1 MSEPARMTRAR
12 LDRARR
18 RSAEADAAVGVP
30 LQPLDLAAIL
40 ATPPPAIDW
49 IWGGYVEAGTVCQL
63 HGDGGAGKSLLAM
76 ALVRAA
82 AGGHDFLNR
91 PTFPSR
97 ALVID
102 GENPIPEI
110 ARRLHPGTGRDR

>member
-49 IWGGYVEAGTVCQL
+49 IWGGYVEAGTVCKWQRSRTCPST
-63 HGDGGAGKSLLAM
+63 AGCSADEPLS
-76 ALVRAA
+76 
-82 AGGHDFLNR
+82 
-91 PTFPSR
+91 T
-97 ALVID
+97 
-102 GENPIPEI
+102 
-110 ARRLHPGTGRDR
+110 